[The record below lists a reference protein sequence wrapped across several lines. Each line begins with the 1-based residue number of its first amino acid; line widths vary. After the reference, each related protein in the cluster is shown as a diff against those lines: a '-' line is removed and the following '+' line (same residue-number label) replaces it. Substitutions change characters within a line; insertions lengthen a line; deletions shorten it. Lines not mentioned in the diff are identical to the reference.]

1 MNLLALKRQKRGFIF
16 TFLFLVVFSITPL
29 LAQKYTLS
37 GYIRSESGETLIAAN
52 LYIKELQKG
61 AIANE
66 YGFYSVTIDKGVY
79 EIRVS
84 YLGFSTQSIQ
94 VTLDKNISYN
104 FKLKSSVITRQEIV
118 VESTRPDENTKDVG
132 MGRIDLDV
140 AKIKTLPA
148 LMGEVDIIK
157 AIQLLPGVQSA
168 GEGNTGFYVRGGGPD
183 QNLILLDEAV
193 VYNAAHLLG
202 FFSVFNADAIN
213 NATIIKGGVP
223 ANYGGRISSVLNIT
237 MKDGSDQEYIT
248 QGGVGLIASRLTTE
262 GPLVN
267 GKSSFILSG
276 RRTYIDV
283 LAEPFIPDDARAKG
297 SSYYFY
303 DLNAKANYRISDKD
317 RIYWSAYFGRDV
329 FVFNNQE
336 SGFKFSVPW
345 GNATTTLRWN
355 HLFNSKLFLNTSVI
369 YSDFDFGTSV
379 EQSQFQFSLNSGV
392 KNLTTKLDFD
402 YYPSLRHQIKFG
414 GQHIY
419 HVFQPSVVQA
429 RSGENN
435 FELPGVKNLFAHEFA
450 LYINDQWDISDAF
463 QANIGLRASAFR
475 QVGPYIFER
484 YADPN
489 LFELIERREYK
500 RGDRVADYGGLEPRL
515 GLRYSLNSKSSIK
528 AGVTR
533 NLQYIH
539 LASSSG
545 NALPTDLW
553 IPSTEKVRP
562 QIGWQY
568 SLGYFRNFDENMWE
582 SSVEVYYKTLENQI
596 DFRDGAVNGLNSNIE
611 NDLVFGTGEAY
622 GAEFFL
628 KKRTGKLTG
637 WVGYTLAWAWRQ
649 FPDIMEGRRY
659 PYKFDRRHDISLVA
673 SYDLDKRW
681 TFSSTFVFATG
692 NAFTVPESRYFIEG
706 RIIDQIGDRNQYRLA
721 NYHRMDLAAV
731 YTPKKQG
738 KRVESTWTFAIYNV
752 YSRLNPYFIYIEN
765 EGSLQQQSLN
775 VQAKQV
781 SLFPIIPSVTW
792 NFKF

>member
-1 MNLLALKRQKRGFIF
+1 MSPSIYRIQKRGYLF
-16 TFLFLVVFSITPL
+16 TFLLFILTSFQIVS
-29 LAQKYTLS
+29 AQKFTLS
-37 GYIRSESGETLIAAN
+37 GYVRSETGESLIAAN
-52 LYIKELQKG
+52 LFIKELGKG
-61 AIANE
+61 AISNE
-66 YGFYSVTIDKGVY
+66 YGFYSITLEKGKY
-79 EIRVS
+79 LITVS
-84 YLGFSTQSIQ
+84 YLGFQTTQFE
-94 VTLDKNISYN
+94 VNLDKNISYN
-104 FKLKSSVITRQEIV
+104 FRLKPAAIQSQEVV
-118 VESTRPDENTKDVG
+118 VEAKRPDENTRDVN
-132 MGRIDLDV
+132 MGRVELDV
-140 AKIKTLPA
+140 AKVKALPA
-148 LMGEVDIIK
+148 LLGEVDIIK
-157 AIQLLPGVQSA
+157 TIQLLPGVQTA

-237 MKDGSDQEYIT
+237 MKEGNNQAYKTE
-248 QGGVGLIASRLTTE
+248 GGIGLIASRITTE
-262 GPLVN
+262 GPLVK

-276 RRTYIDV
+276 RRTYVDV
-283 LAEPFIPDDARAKG
+283 LADPFIPNDARAKG
-297 SSYYFY
+297 SGYFFY
-303 DLNAKANYRISDKD
+303 DLNMKANYRFSDKD
-317 RIYWSAYFGRDV
+317 RLYLSAYFGRDV

-336 SGFKFSVPW
+336 NGFRFSIPW

-355 HLFNSKLFLNTSVI
+355 HLFNSKLFMNTSVI

-379 EQSQFQFSLNSGV
+379 EQSEFGFSLNSGV
-392 KNLTTKLDFD
+392 RNLTTKVDFD
-402 YYPSLRHQIKFG
+402 YYPSLRHQVKFG
-414 GQHIY
+414 AQYIY
-419 HVFQPSVVQA
+419 HIFRPSVVQA
-429 RSGENN
+429 RSVENN
-435 FELPGVKNLFAHEFA
+435 FSLPGVKNLYAHEMA
-450 LYINDQWDISDAF
+450 VYVNDQWDISDKF
-463 QANIGLRASAFR
+463 QANLGLRYSGFR
-475 QVGPYIFER
+475 QTGPYVFER
-484 YADPN
+484 YADLN
-489 LFELIERREYK
+489 LFDLVERREYAA
-500 RGDRVADYGGLEPRL
+500 GERVADYGGFEPRI
-515 GLRYSLNSKSSIK
+515 GLRYALDRNSSLK
-528 AGVTR
+528 AGITR

-553 IPSTEKVRP
+553 IPSTRKVRP

-568 SLGYFRNFDENMWE
+568 SLGYFRNFLDNSWE

-622 GAEFFL
+622 GSEFFI

-649 FPDIMEGRRY
+649 FPDIMQGRRY
-659 PYKFDRRHDISLVA
+659 PYKFDRRHDLSVVA
-673 SYDLDKRW
+673 SYEYDKRW

-706 RIIDQIGDRNQYRLA
+706 RIINQIGDRNQYRLA
-721 NYHRMDLAAV
+721 NYHRMDIAAV
-731 YTPKKQG
+731 YTPKPKG
-738 KRVESTWTFAIYNV
+738 KKVESTWTFAIYNV

-765 EGSLQQQSLN
+765 EGSLQQQTLT